1 MFIDLQQAYRKLS
14 AQRLEERQQ
23 LDKLFNQDNILN
35 KQSEMLKV
43 AILQYVKAKRQQVR
57 DLRAGRYEKDK
68 VEILESLL
76 EAQK

>member
-1 MFIDLQQAYRKLS
+1 
-14 AQRLEERQQ
+14 
-23 LDKLFNQDNILN
+23 
-35 KQSEMLKV
+35 MLKL
-43 AILQYVKAKRQQVR
+43 AILKYVKTKRQQVR